1 MDARNSL
8 NRKSNDDDNWK
19 STKRERLFFFFYPR
33 HVSTYRYTCE
43 QFSLTFISLPLSSPF
58 HRTCCVFCI
67 VNCNCNCSI
76 RLFLGREAK
85 KWRENGEIP
94 SKVFERNFLSRRW
107 KGRREMTQHT
117 TMQATRETVSAAKLD
132 SRWTAAWSNIVQWL
146 SNELMHSPVHVPIMC
161 DTIG

>member
-19 STKRERLFFFFYPR
+19 STKRERLFFFFIL
-33 HVSTYRYTCE
+33 V
-43 QFSLTFISLPLSSPF
+43 TFPLIDTRANNFHLRSSPSLF
-58 HRTCCVFCI
+58 HLHSIVLVGFF
-67 VNCNCNCSI
+67 VNCNCNYSI

-117 TMQATRETVSAAKLD
+117 MQATRETVSAAKLD

-146 SNELMHSPVHVPIMC
+146 SNELMHSPVHVPIMY

>member
-1 MDARNSL
+1 MMTTIEKAQSA
-8 NRKSNDDDNWK
+8 SV
-19 STKRERLFFFFYPR
+19 FFFFFIL
-33 HVSTYRYTCE
+33 V
-43 QFSLTFISLPLSSPF
+43 TFPLIDTRANNFHLCSSPSLF
-58 HRTCCVFCI
+58 HLHSIVLVAFF
-67 VNCNCNCSI
+67 VNCNCNYSI

-94 SKVFERNFLSRRW
+94 SKLFERNFLSRRW

-146 SNELMHSPVHVPIMC
+146 SNELMHSPVHVPIMY

>member
-1 MDARNSL
+1 MTTIEKAQSA
-8 NRKSNDDDNWK
+8 SVF
-19 STKRERLFFFFYPR
+19 FFFFYPR
-33 HVSTYRYTCE
+33 HVYR
-43 QFSLTFISLPLSSPF
+43 SLIDTRANNFHLRSSPSLF
-58 HRTCCVFCI
+58 HLHSI
-67 VNCNCNCSI
+67 VLVAFFALLIAIVIVISI

-146 SNELMHSPVHVPIMC
+146 SNELMHSPVHVPIIY

>member
-1 MDARNSL
+1 MTTIEKAQSA
-8 NRKSNDDDNWK
+8 SV
-19 STKRERLFFFFYPR
+19 FFFFLSSSR
-33 HVSTYRYTCE
+33 FHLSIHVRTIFTYVHLPP
-43 QFSLTFISLPLSSPF
+43 SFISIPSYLLRF
-58 HRTCCVFCI
+58 LQF
-67 VNCNCNCSI
+67 VNCNCNYSI

-85 KWRENGEIP
+85 EWRENGEIP

-146 SNELMHSPVHVPIMC
+146 SNELMHSPVHVPIMY